1 MTEEPKVF
9 GEEQPFTLI
18 HGDDLNEVVRFL
30 SERSIAFTRV
40 PSGPS
45 LYKLQFLT
53 ASGETVRSLMRE
65 LLAAGSGVK
74 KSSVSSQMS

>member
-9 GEEQPFTLI
+9 GEQLPFTLI

-30 SERSIAFTRV
+30 SERGIAFTRV

-45 LYKLQFLT
+45 LYKLQFLGV
-53 ASGETVRSLMRE
+53 SGETVRLLMRE
-65 LLAAGSGVK
+65 LVGAGRSVK
-74 KSSVSSQMS
+74 KTSISSQMS